1 MRRQEFAVVALATA
15 FALAAPPAWAQRP
28 GGTPAGTAEPRGGG
42 GESGG
47 GGGGS
52 AVPRGGDS
60 GGGSAGGSSGSSSS
74 TSSSPSSSAP
84 PSSYTPSAPSADPVS
99 YAPQRRG
106 GEGGNAAAGMA
117 AAETAAALAAPFPE
131 GRAEAEVRAGL
142 HAAAPAVH
150 RRPRA
155 RRPGRIR
162 TAINV
167 PSRPIAVLATAVSS
181 SAKPSS
187 GLVRSR
193 EPATAGMSSLATT
206 TATTRTASGMA
217 VTATVSGTSTI
228 RSGARTA
235 LDTPAMAEGMDTEEA
250 MATAEGMGT
259 AEVRVRRPVLRWRRQ
274 RQLQP

>member
-1 MRRQEFAVVALATA
+1 MAAVVAPPSQEAATA
-15 FALAAPPAWAQRP
+15 AGAALVGALEVPPPLPRVLHRARPRRPILPVPLLLIPFRTRRSVVAVVTAA
-28 GGTPAGTAEPRGGG
+28 GM
-42 GESGG
+42 
-47 GGGGS
+47 
-52 AVPRGGDS
+52 
-60 GGGSAGGSSGSSSS
+60 
-74 TSSSPSSSAP
+74 
-84 PSSYTPSAPSADPVS
+84 
-99 YAPQRRG
+99 
-106 GEGGNAAAGMA
+106 AAAEMA

-193 EPATAGMSSLATT
+193 EPATAGMSSLATI

-235 LDTPAMAEGMDTEEA
+235 LDTPAMGTEGA
-250 MATAEGMGT
+250 MATAEGTGT
-259 AEVRVRRPVLRWRRQ
+259 AEATGTATRPPVAGAAVTAMSHATKAR
-274 RQLQP
+274 